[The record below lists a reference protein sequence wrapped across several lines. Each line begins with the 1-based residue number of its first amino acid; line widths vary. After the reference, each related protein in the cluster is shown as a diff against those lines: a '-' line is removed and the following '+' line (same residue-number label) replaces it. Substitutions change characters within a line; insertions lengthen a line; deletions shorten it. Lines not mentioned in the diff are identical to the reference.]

1 VPSIEARF
9 RRFHSDNPH
18 VLAELEALARSWF
31 ESGKPS
37 VGIGFLCE
45 ILRWNRGLKTTSHDE
60 FKINNDFRAH
70 YARIIIAR
78 NPDWD
83 GRIRVRAL
91 RTA

>member
-1 VPSIEARF
+1 MLV
-9 RRFHSDNPH
+9 
-18 VLAELEALARSWF
+18 ELEALARSWF
-31 ESGKPS
+31 ESGKTS

-45 ILRWNRGLKTTSHDE
+45 ILRWNQGIKTNSHDD

-70 YARIIIAR
+70 YARMMIAR
-78 NPDWD
+78 NPEWE

>member
-1 VPSIEARF
+1 MPSIEARF

-18 VLAELEALARSWF
+18 VLAELEALAASWF
-31 ESGKPS
+31 ESGKGT

-45 ILRWNRGLKTTSHDE
+45 ILRWNRSLKTKTHDE

-70 YARIIIAR
+70 YARMIIGR
-78 NPDWD
+78 NPSWE

>member
-1 VPSIEARF
+1 MSIEARF

-18 VLAELEALARSWF
+18 VLAELETLARSWF
-31 ESGKPS
+31 ESGKTS

-45 ILRWNRGLKTTSHDE
+45 ILRWNLGLKTNSLDE

-70 YARIIIAR
+70 YARMMIAR
-78 NPDWD
+78 NPEWE

>member
-1 VPSIEARF
+1 MPSIEARF
-9 RRFHSDNPH
+9 RRFHADNPH
-18 VLAELEALARSWF
+18 VLTELEALAESWF

-45 ILRWNRGLKTTSHDE
+45 VLRWNQSIKTASHDE
-60 FKINNDFRAH
+60 FKLNNDFRAH
-70 YARIIIAR
+70 YARTMIAR
-78 NPDWD
+78 NPEWD